1 MPFGVIYKA
10 IHPQHYL
17 EEKEL
22 RKEYKLC
29 IWKQYQEDD
38 VTFNV
43 SFRTQHLLDMY
54 LKEIREKGLVI
65 SKIYYMKP
73 SKLYT
78 NDKLFSTYHIL

>member
-1 MPFGVIYKA
+1 MPFGVIYKT
-10 IHPQHYL
+10 IHPHHYF

-22 RKEYKLC
+22 KLEFKLC

-43 SFRTQHLLDMY
+43 SFRTEFLR
-54 LKEIREKGLVI
+54 EIYMKKLREKGLVI
-65 SKIYYMKP
+65 SKIYYLKP
-73 SKLYT
+73 SKLNT